1 MIYFICFGFICLAMS
16 LSLLMSYTFRLK
28 LKQYFISIRISS
40 LRKWLKFRIF
50 AQQFNHA
57 AAAEH
62 TQQHWYLQQ
71 WWVLIAGLFL
81 FSSILLFAFNRP
93 IPANKIEAEYLK
105 TTDPQIYHLL
115 KGEMLTP
122 PPAIDEA
129 LINAA
134 IVQAQIS
141 EVDPIPSDQLGQTI
155 EVIDPN
161 EVSDRYASLNTD
173 LVHRKWDRMNPRYKQ
188 RLLMVF
194 KIMKQQY
201 HYDLV
206 LLEGYRSPA
215 RQNKLASNPNT
226 TRAQAYQSYHQFGL
240 AADIAFLREG
250 KVIISEKDPWAM
262 QAYARYGEVAESVGL
277 TWGGHWKSIKDYG
290 HSEYRLPGLKKTAEI
305 AQQLSSEG
313 QLATDKSRENNF

>member
-1 MIYFICFGFICLAMS
+1 MIYLICFGFIFLAMS
-16 LSLLMSYTFRLK
+16 LSLLMSYTLRLK
-28 LKQYFISIRISS
+28 LRHYFTSIRAASP
-40 LRKWLKFRIF
+40 RKWRQIRIF

-57 AAAEH
+57 AATEN

-93 IPANKIEAEYLK
+93 IPANKIEADYLK
-105 TTDPQIYHLL
+105 AVDPQIYHLL

-122 PPAIDEA
+122 PPTVDDD

-134 IVQAQIS
+134 IVEAKATES
-141 EVDPIPSDQLGQTI
+141 NLIPSDQFDQTTGI
-155 EVIDPN
+155 VDPD
-161 EVSDRYASLNTD
+161 EISDRYASLNTD
-173 LVHRKWDRMNPRYKQ
+173 LVDRKWDRMNPRYKQ

-201 HYDLV
+201 HYDLI

-215 RQNKLASNPNT
+215 RQNKLAGNPNT

-240 AADIAFLREG
+240 AADIAFLRDG
-250 KVIISEKDPWAM
+250 KVVISEKDPWAM
-262 QAYARYGEVAESVGL
+262 QAYKHYGEVAESVGL

-290 HSEYRLPGLKKTAEI
+290 HSEYRLSGLKKTAEM
-305 AQQLSSEG
+305 AQRLTSEG
-313 QLATDKSRENNF
+313 QDTANKL